1 MSTIGIDYGTRRVG
15 IALSYSDE
23 LASPHS
29 VIVNDST
36 LEQLADRIVQLGE
49 ELDADRY
56 VLGIPR
62 QAYRGPAIDK
72 LEALAGMLRQKSCKE
87 VHLWN
92 EAYTTVEA
100 DARRRERG
108 AKRRNRKETIDME
121 AAAII
126 LQSWLDE
133 RRAES

>member
-1 MSTIGIDYGTRRVG
+1 MATVGIDYGSKRVG
-15 IALSYSDE
+15 IAISYNDQ

-29 VIVNDST
+29 VIHNEGDPVGLAERISR
-36 LEQLADRIVQLGE
+36 LAD
-49 ELDADRY
+49 ELSADRF

-62 QAYRGPAIDK
+62 QRYRGAALEK
-72 LEALAGMLRQKSCKE
+72 LESFAETLRQKSCRE

-100 DARRRERG
+100 DALRRERG
-108 AKRRNRKETIDME
+108 ARARKRKETIDME
-121 AAAII
+121 AAALI

-133 RRAES
+133 RRADS

>member
-15 IALSYSDE
+15 IAISYSDE
-23 LASPHS
+23 LASPHA
-29 VIVNDST
+29 VIANEGTPED
-36 LEQLADRIVQLGE
+36 LAEKIAEIGE
-49 ELDADRY
+49 ELEAERF

-62 QAYRGPAIDK
+62 QAYRGAVIER
-72 LEALAGMLRQKSCKE
+72 LEAFAETLRQRSCKE

-108 AKRRNRKETIDME
+108 AKRKKRKETIDME

-133 RRAES
+133 RRGES